1 MTHVDFEQSCSLRQ
15 FWQQQYKRN
24 SHFPMAKITTLS
36 SHHPARHL
44 VFPQANVHTSVTSG
58 LNAYL
63 CTHKRPS
70 YCTQHTHIHTT
81 VQLKLSKSHKSVYV
95 TQSRYSSLCCGTRIP
110 HTVTLRWPTHR
121 PPHSEGICHISVWCL
136 CTPPPLTVTSVDEEY
151 LVLEKK
157 KRVALAN
164 KNNTCLLIFF
174 MRHSGVCVWI

>member
-1 MTHVDFEQSCSLRQ
+1 
-15 FWQQQYKRN
+15 
-24 SHFPMAKITTLS
+24 MAKITTLS

-95 TQSRYSSLCCGTRIP
+95 TQSVQLPVLWNKDTTHSHS
-110 HTVTLRWPTHR
+110 TVT
-121 PPHSEGICHISVWCL
+121 HSQTSPFRGNLSHFCLVFVHAPSSHCHFSWWRISGSGKEEKSRSSKQEQHMSVNLFHETLGCL
-136 CTPPPLTVTSVDEEY
+136 CLDLNNGFPSTCMPL
-151 LVLEKK
+151 LQWHKP
-157 KRVALAN
+157 
-164 KNNTCLLIFF
+164 
-174 MRHSGVCVWI
+174 MRA